1 MIARLAKQAAS
12 SSSKRIS
19 GDSEYEKKRQLKQ
32 KADEKLIAR
41 RRARVHAARNSL
53 SSPETDATKLL
64 RHAHQYGAAVSKM
77 NREKIGNPNKI
88 KRMNRYPNPEPK
100 RRQEKSLIEFQDNKG
115 GRRSRGSGGSHKGQ
129 ESRSS
134 NHAAAAAEEKEKEKD
149 KEKNASDASQ
159 QGWGVMYRYQ
169 AAKLQKENEA
179 EKRKERKTRRE
190 MKEYLDKQVKRKE
203 EYFVN
208 KRNETIHWKLKN
220 TNDHADWK
228 QSIKSDKRRT
238 LGKNLEIKKAREVQL
253 KELEDRRMKERIAL
267 KEEDDRM
274 MSRQRR
280 EKKRAAREKVKQ
292 RKEQDLALERV
303 KIENQRVLRE
313 KAKVLDATWA
323 EEAALDKQW
332 KEILDKQ
339 ERTRGAR
346 LEELKKKQES
356 LYTIGLAQGSKMADL
371 LAADEA
377 RAKRHQSALK
387 KKEDEKAAAVEAKK
401 KKMKQDMLT
410 SLHEACALKEE
421 VRIKQARHDA
431 AFAAKLKKLNDI
443 ELDRMDHIDDGREAY
458 VYVYVFFIFFFYF
471 VAWKQYPN
479 FVGSLSLF
487 LLISTLSLLSVSSRR
502 KKEWAASLD
511 KQVAELRA
519 RKRKEGAS
527 MNDTEIRFNK
537 LAMAEAEDY
546 MKKFP
551 PPKAKSVQLTTQPW

>member
-53 SSPETDATKLL
+53 SSPETDASKLL

-100 RRQEKSLIEFQDNKG
+100 RRQKKSLIEFQDNKG
-115 GRRSRGSGGSHKGQ
+115 GRRSRGSNGSHKGQ

-134 NHAAAAAEEKEKEKD
+134 NHAAAGEGEGEGEGKD
-149 KEKNASDASQ
+149 KEKNAGDASQ

-179 EKRKERKTRRE
+179 GKRKEMKTRRE
-190 MKEYLDKQVKRKE
+190 MKEYLDKQVTRKG

-208 KRNETIHWKLKN
+208 KREETIHWKLKN
-220 TNDHADWK
+220 TNDHAEWK
-228 QSIKSDKRRT
+228 QSIKSDKRRM
-238 LGKNLEIKKAREVQL
+238 LEKNLEIKKAREVQL

-267 KEEDDRM
+267 KEEDDQM

-303 KIENQRVLRE
+303 KIENQRVLGE
-313 KAKVLDATWA
+313 KAKLVDAKWA

-387 KKEDEKAAAVEAKK
+387 NKEDEKAAAVEAKK

-443 ELDRMDHIDDGREAY
+443 ELDRMDHVDDGREAY
-458 VYVYVFFIFFFYF
+458 VYVYVFFLLSSFFFLSRG
-471 VAWKQYPN
+471 N
-479 FVGSLSLF
+479 GNSSLILCALF
-487 LLISTLSLLSVSSRR
+487 LSS
-502 KKEWAASLD
+502 
-511 KQVAELRA
+511 
-519 RKRKEGAS
+519 
-527 MNDTEIRFNK
+527 F
-537 LAMAEAEDY
+537 
-546 MKKFP
+546 
-551 PPKAKSVQLTTQPW
+551 